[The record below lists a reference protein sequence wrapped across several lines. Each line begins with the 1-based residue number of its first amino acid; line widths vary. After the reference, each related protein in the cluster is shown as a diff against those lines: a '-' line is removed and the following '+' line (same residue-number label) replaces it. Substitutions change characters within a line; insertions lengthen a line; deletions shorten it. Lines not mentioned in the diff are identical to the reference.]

1 MLDGDDGDNPLM
13 RKVLDIFLSYVQL
26 GQSEVLQKHAFASL
40 RAYANKVRIH
50 HNLSFGLNLFLPQ
63 VCRDTNNIF
72 CVSYDKTPHFENGI
86 CDIYLR

>member
-40 RAYANKVRIH
+40 RAYANKVRIYH
-50 HNLSFGLNLFLPQ
+50 INYKLQILYFLRFWQ
-63 VCRDTNNIF
+63 VQITKSGRHSALKMT
-72 CVSYDKTPHFENGI
+72 CVD
-86 CDIYLR
+86 